1 MFLAVADI
9 SEAGNAFANA
19 SGIKRM
25 TTGWLKTIDAPHN
38 HFPSFAVRSLHWKV
52 LQDLKF
58 SCKEVSYLMRDR
70 VFLEMLAILLDKLKV
85 QIDEATGHWLD
96 ISCCPA
102 LLEELD
108 ALKGNVDIQFGCSNG
123 KSLLDIF
130 FCELT
135 NVFRNKVWLD
145 EVAHNN
151 KKIDLFYTM
160 VKNYFE

>member
-1 MFLAVADI
+1 
-9 SEAGNAFANA
+9 
-19 SGIKRM
+19 
-25 TTGWLKTIDAPHN
+25 
-38 HFPSFAVRSLHWKV
+38 
-52 LQDLKF
+52 
-58 SCKEVSYLMRDR
+58 MRDC
-70 VFLEMLAILLDKLKV
+70 VFLEMLAILLDKLKI
-85 QIDEATGHWLD
+85 QIDEATCHWLD

-135 NVFRNKVWLD
+135 NIFRNKVWLD

>member
-1 MFLAVADI
+1 MA
-9 SEAGNAFANA
+9 
-19 SGIKRM
+19 
-25 TTGWLKTIDAPHN
+25 TGWLKTIDSPHN
-38 HFPSFAVRSLHWKV
+38 HFPSFAVRSLCWKV
-52 LQDLKF
+52 LQHLKF
-58 SCKEVSYLMRDR
+58 SCKEVSDLMRDC
-70 VFLEMLAILLDKLKV
+70 VFLEVLTILLDKLKI

-108 ALKGNVDIQFGCSNG
+108 SLKGNVDIQFGCSNSE
-123 KSLLDIF
+123 SLLDIF

-135 NVFRNKVWLD
+135 NIFRNKVWLD